1 METRIYLSSLYDI
14 YGELLTKK
22 QQQYFEEYYFDNLS
36 LSELSENYEVTR
48 TAIHNQVKEA
58 EEKLK
63 RYENILKVY
72 EKNEKLIEI
81 IKPLNQD
88 IQNKIKEII

>member
-58 EEKLK
+58 EEVKTIWKYIKSLWK
-63 RYENILKVY
+63 KWKV
-72 EKNEKLIEI
+72 NW
-81 IKPLNQD
+81 N
-88 IQNKIKEII
+88 N